1 LYLFIPNTYCLIE
14 VEAMVV
20 LQSDDGNVVCV
31 GTLRRLRE
39 EDLVQV
45 DRQIE
50 DALGMDCYGRT
61 VLVDLSRLD
70 AIDSSGFAW
79 LIRNQLRMR
88 REGGQMILHS
98 ASTDLREVMSRLK
111 MELLFPIAKDRE
123 SARRLARA
131 KRTVSKTG

>member
-1 LYLFIPNTYCLIE
+1 
-14 VEAMVV
+14 MVV
-20 LQSDDGNVVCV
+20 LQSDDGNVACV
-31 GTLRRLRE
+31 RTLRRLRE
-39 EDLVQV
+39 EDLPQV
-45 DRQIE
+45 DRQVE

-61 VLVDLSRLD
+61 VLVDLSRLH

-79 LIRNQLRMR
+79 LIRHQLRMR

-98 ASTDLREVMSRLK
+98 ASPELREVLSRLK

-131 KRTVSKTG
+131 KRTASETG